1 MTTVTQTPPP
11 VPLPPAE
18 PAPTRRRTSRMV
30 VARRKE
36 VAALVIPSLIPIV
49 LFSVAPLVN
58 GVYLAFTE
66 ATLSRNSSNAF
77 TGFGQFS
84 KLFGDQL
91 FLESFR
97 IGLIWAFAVTLLQ
110 LLAGLGLALLLNANL
125 RFQGV
130 TRLLALIPWAM
141 PPVVVAIMW
150 KMLYNPN
157 SGPINGVIR
166 VVDDGFA
173 LDWLGSFATA
183 LPAAIVV
190 GVWVGMPQ
198 TSITLLAGLQQI
210 PGELVEAAEVDGAS
224 TWQTFLNVTLPAL
237 RPVITSITS
246 LNFIWNFNS
255 FGLVYVLT
263 EGGPGGKTML
273 PMLFA
278 YNEAFKYRDIA
289 YAAAMGNIM
298 VIVVV
303 VLLMVYLWTQFRAE
317 RD

>member
-1 MTTVTQTPPP
+1 MTALAQTPRSAPP
-11 VPLPPAE
+11 SSAASSPP
-18 PAPTRRRTSRMV
+18 PRRSRMV
-30 VARRKE
+30 RQRRRE
-36 VAALVIPSLIPIV
+36 AAALVVPSLIPIMV
-49 LFSVAPLVN
+49 FSVAPLLN
-58 GVYLAFTE
+58 GIYLAFTD

-77 TGFGQFS
+77 TGFGQFA
-84 KLFGDQL
+84 KLAGDTL
-91 FLESFR
+91 FLDSFR
-97 IGLIWAFAVTLLQ
+97 IGLIWAFSVTVLQ
-110 LLAGLGLALLLNANL
+110 LAAGLGLALLLNANL
-125 RFQGV
+125 RFQGL

-157 SGPINGVIR
+157 SGPVNGVIR
-166 VVDDGFA
+166 LVDPGFA
-173 LDWLGSFATA
+173 VNWLGSFGTA

-210 PGELVEAAEVDGAS
+210 PSELEEAAEVDGAGM
-224 TWQTFLNVTLPAL
+224 WPRFVHVTLPAL
-237 RPVITSITS
+237 RPVVASITS

-263 EGGPGGKTML
+263 AGGPGGQTML

-289 YAAAMGNIM
+289 YAAAMGNVM
-298 VIVVV
+298 VLVV
-303 VLLMVYLWTQFRAE
+303 VLLLFGYLWSQFRTE

>member
-1 MTTVTQTPPP
+1 
-11 VPLPPAE
+11 
-18 PAPTRRRTSRMV
+18 MV

-49 LFSVAPLVN
+49 LFSMIPLIN

-77 TGFGQFS
+77 TGFGQFA
-84 KLFGDQL
+84 KLFGDKL
-91 FLESFR
+91 FLDSFK
-97 IGLIWAFAVTLLQ
+97 IGMIWAFSVTLLQ

-125 RFQGV
+125 RFQSL

-157 SGPINGVIR
+157 SGPINGVVRIA
-166 VVDDGFA
+166 DPGFA
-173 LDWLGSFATA
+173 LDWLGSFSTA

-210 PGELVEAAEVDGAS
+210 PDELVEAAEVDGAGA
-224 TWQTFLNVTLPAL
+224 WPRFVHVTLPAL

-263 EGGPGGKTML
+263 EGGPGGRTKL

-278 YNEAFKYRDIA
+278 YESAFGSGEFG
-289 YAAAMGNIM
+289 YAAAMGNAM
-298 VIVVV
+298 VVV
-303 VLLMVYLWTQFRAE
+303 ILAMLSVYLWRQLKENT
-317 RD
+317 

>member
-11 VPLPPAE
+11 VPLAPATPPT
-18 PAPTRRRTSRMV
+18 PRRTSRMV

-36 VAALVIPSLIPIV
+36 VAALVIPSLIPILV
-49 LFSVAPLVN
+49 FSAAPLLN
-58 GVYLAFTE
+58 GVYLAFTD

-77 TGFGQFS
+77 TGLGQFR
-84 KLFGDQL
+84 KLFGDTL
-91 FLESFR
+91 FLESFK
-97 IGLIWAFAVTLLQ
+97 IGMIWAFSVTVLQ

-157 SGPINGVIR
+157 SGPVNGVIR
-166 VVDDGFA
+166 LFDPGFA
-173 LDWLGSFATA
+173 LDWLGSFGTA

-210 PGELVEAAEVDGAS
+210 PDELVEAAEMDGAS
-224 TWQTFLNVTLPAL
+224 TWSSFVHVTLPAL

-263 EGGPGGKTML
+263 EGGPGGQTML

-289 YAAAMGNIM
+289 YAAAMGNVM
-298 VIVVV
+298 VLVVV
-303 VLLMVYLWTQFRAE
+303 VLLMFYLWTQLRAE

>member
-11 VPLPPAE
+11 VPLPAATP
-18 PAPTRRRTSRMV
+18 PSPRRTSRRV

-36 VAALVIPSLIPIV
+36 VAALVIPSLIPILV
-49 LFSVAPLVN
+49 FSVAPLLN
-58 GVYLAFTE
+58 GVYLAFTD

-84 KLFGDQL
+84 KLLGDTL
-91 FLESFR
+91 FLQSFK
-97 IGLIWAFAVTLLQ
+97 IGMIWAVSVTLLQ
-110 LLAGLGLALLLNANL
+110 LVAGLGLALLLNANL
-125 RFQGV
+125 RLQGV

-157 SGPINGVIR
+157 SGPVNGVVR
-166 VVDDGFA
+166 LFDPGFA
-173 LDWLGSFATA
+173 LDWLGSFGTA

-210 PGELVEAAEVDGAS
+210 PDELVEAAEMDGAG
-224 TWQTFLNVTLPAL
+224 TWSRFVHVTLPAL

-263 EGGPGGKTML
+263 EGGPGGQTML

-289 YAAAMGNIM
+289 YAAAMGNVM
-298 VIVVV
+298 VLVVV
-303 VLLMVYLWTQFRAE
+303 VLLMFYLWTQVRGE

>member
-11 VPLPPAE
+11 VPPPPATP
-18 PAPTRRRTSRMV
+18 PAPRRTSRMV

-36 VAALVIPSLIPIV
+36 AAALVVPSLLPILV
-49 LFSVAPLVN
+49 FSVAPLLN
-58 GVYLAFTE
+58 GVYLAFTD

-77 TGFGQFS
+77 TGVGQFQ
-84 KLFGDQL
+84 KLFGDTL
-91 FLESFR
+91 FLESFK
-97 IGLIWAFAVTLLQ
+97 IGMIWAFSVTLLQ
-110 LLAGLGLALLLNANL
+110 LVAGLGLALLLNANL
-125 RFQGV
+125 RFQGL

-157 SGPINGVIR
+157 SGPVNGVVR
-166 VVDDGFA
+166 LFDPGFA
-173 LDWLGSFATA
+173 LDWLGSFGTA

-210 PGELVEAAEVDGAS
+210 PDELVEAAEMDGAGAWS
-224 TWQTFLNVTLPAL
+224 SFVHVTLPAL

-263 EGGPGGKTML
+263 EGGPGGQTML

-289 YAAAMGNIM
+289 YAAAMGNVM
-298 VIVVV
+298 VLVVV
-303 VLLMVYLWTQFRAE
+303 VLLMFYLWTQVRTE
-317 RD
+317 KD

>member
-1 MTTVTQTPPP
+1 MTMVTETPAP
-11 VPLPPAE
+11 VPVPPT
-18 PAPTRRRTSRMV
+18 PARRRGTSRMV

-49 LFSVAPLVN
+49 AFSVIPLVN

-77 TGFGQFS
+77 TGFGQFQ
-84 KLFGDQL
+84 KLVGDRL

-97 IGLIWAFAVTLLQ
+97 IGMIWAFAVTALQ

-125 RFQGV
+125 RFQSF

-157 SGPINGVIR
+157 SGPINGVVRIF
-166 VVDDGFA
+166 DDTFT
-173 LDWLGSFATA
+173 LDWLGSFGTA

-198 TSITLLAGLQQI
+198 TSITLLAGLQQL
-210 PGELVEAAEVDGAS
+210 PDELSEAAEVDGAS
-224 TWQTFLNVTLPAL
+224 AWQQFRHVTLPGL
-237 RPVITSITS
+237 RPIITSITS

-289 YAAAMGNIM
+289 YAAAMGNVM
-298 VIVVV
+298 VLVV
-303 VLLMVYLWTQFRAE
+303 VLLLSFYLYTQFKAE

>member
-1 MTTVTQTPPP
+1 MTMVTETPAP
-11 VPLPPAE
+11 VPVPPT
-18 PAPTRRRTSRMV
+18 PARRRGTSRMV

-49 LFSVAPLVN
+49 LFSVIPLVN

-77 TGFGQFS
+77 TGFGQFQ
-84 KLFGDQL
+84 KLFGDRL

-97 IGLIWAFAVTLLQ
+97 IGMIWAFAVTALQ

-125 RFQGV
+125 RFQSF

-157 SGPINGVIR
+157 SGPINGVVRIF
-166 VVDDGFA
+166 DDNFT
-173 LDWLGSFATA
+173 LDWLGSFGTA

-198 TSITLLAGLQQI
+198 TSITLLAGLQQL
-210 PGELVEAAEVDGAS
+210 PDELSEAAEVDGANA
-224 TWQTFLNVTLPAL
+224 WQQFVHVTLPGL
-237 RPVITSITS
+237 RPIITSITS

-289 YAAAMGNIM
+289 YAAAMGNVM
-298 VIVVV
+298 VLVV
-303 VLLMVYLWTQFRAE
+303 VLLLSFYLYTQFRAE

>member
-1 MTTVTQTPPP
+1 MTVTQTTSP
-11 VPLPPAE
+11 VLQPLGPE
-18 PAPTRRRTSRMV
+18 RHRGTSRMV

-36 VAALVIPSLIPIV
+36 VAALVIPSLVPIV
-49 LFSVAPLVN
+49 LFSVAPLLN
-58 GVYLAFTE
+58 GVYLAFTS
-66 ATLSRNSSNAF
+66 ATLSRKSSNAF
-77 TGFGQFS
+77 TGFGQFE
-84 KLFGDQL
+84 KLLGDKL

-97 IGLIWAFAVTLLQ
+97 IGMVWSFSVTLLQ

-125 RFQGV
+125 RFQHL

-157 SGPINGVIR
+157 SGPVNGVVR
-166 VVDDGFA
+166 VFDPDFS
-173 LDWLGSFATA
+173 LDWLGSFSTA
-183 LPAAIVV
+183 LPAAIAV

-210 PGELVEAAEVDGAS
+210 PDELIEAADVDGAS
-224 TWQTFLNVTLPAL
+224 TWQQFVHVTLPGL
-237 RPVITSITS
+237 RPIITSITS

-263 EGGPGGKTML
+263 AGGPGGKTML

-289 YAAAMGNIM
+289 YAAAMGNVM
-298 VIVVV
+298 VLVV
-303 VLLMVYLWTQFRAE
+303 VLLLAVYLWSQFRAE

>member
-1 MTTVTQTPPP
+1 VTTITQTPAP
-11 VPLPPAE
+11 VPLPPSPE
-18 PAPTRRRTSRMV
+18 PRRRTSRMV

-36 VAALVIPSLIPIV
+36 VAALVVPSLIPIV
-49 LFSVAPLVN
+49 LFSVVPLVN

-77 TGFGQFS
+77 TGFGQFQ
-84 KLFGDQL
+84 KLLSDDL
-91 FLESFR
+91 FLDSFR
-97 IGLIWAFAVTLLQ
+97 IGMVWAFSVTALQ

-125 RFQGV
+125 RFQSL

-157 SGPINGVIR
+157 SGPINGVVRIF
-166 VVDDGFA
+166 DPGFA
-173 LDWLGSFATA
+173 TDWLGAFSTA

-210 PGELVEAAEVDGAS
+210 PDELVEAAEVDGAS
-224 TWQTFLNVTLPAL
+224 GWQRFVHVTLPAL

-289 YAAAMGNIM
+289 YAAAMGNAM
-298 VIVVV
+298 VLVVM
-303 VLLMVYLWTQFRAE
+303 VLLTFYLWTQFRAE
-317 RD
+317 RES

>member
-1 MTTVTQTPPP
+1 
-11 VPLPPAE
+11 
-18 PAPTRRRTSRMV
+18 MV

-49 LFSVAPLVN
+49 AFSVIPLVN

-77 TGFGQFS
+77 TGFGQFQ
-84 KLFGDQL
+84 KLVGDRL

-97 IGLIWAFAVTLLQ
+97 IGMIWAFAVTALQ

-125 RFQGV
+125 RFQSF

-157 SGPINGVIR
+157 SGPINGVVRIF
-166 VVDDGFA
+166 DDTFT
-173 LDWLGSFATA
+173 LDWLGSFGTA

-198 TSITLLAGLQQI
+198 TSITLLAGLQQL
-210 PGELVEAAEVDGAS
+210 PDELSEAAEVDGAS
-224 TWQTFLNVTLPAL
+224 AWQQFRHVTLPGL
-237 RPVITSITS
+237 RPIITSITS

-289 YAAAMGNIM
+289 YAAAMGNVM
-298 VIVVV
+298 VLVV
-303 VLLMVYLWTQFRAE
+303 VLLLSFYLYTQFKAE

>member
-11 VPLPPAE
+11 VPLPT
-18 PAPTRRRTSRMV
+18 APEKPRRTSRMV

-49 LFSVAPLVN
+49 LFSVVPLVN

-77 TGFGQFS
+77 TGFGQFR
-84 KLFGDQL
+84 KLLGDDL
-91 FLESFR
+91 FLDSFK
-97 IGLIWAFAVTLLQ
+97 IGMIWAFSVTVLQ

-125 RFQGV
+125 RFQSL

-157 SGPINGVIR
+157 SGPVNGVIR
-166 VVDDGFA
+166 IVDDGFA
-173 LDWLGSFATA
+173 LDWLGSFSTA

-224 TWQTFLNVTLPAL
+224 TWQQFRHVTLPGL

-289 YAAAMGNIM
+289 YAAAMGNVM

-303 VLLMVYLWTQFRAE
+303 LLLFFYLWTQFRAE

>member
-1 MTTVTQTPPP
+1 
-11 VPLPPAE
+11 
-18 PAPTRRRTSRMV
+18 MV

-36 VAALVIPSLIPIV
+36 VAALVVPSLIPIV
-49 LFSVAPLVN
+49 LFSVAPLLN
-58 GVYLAFTE
+58 GVYLAFTD

-77 TGFGQFS
+77 TGVGQFQKLLGD
-84 KLFGDQL
+84 KLF
-91 FLESFR
+91 FESFK
-97 IGLIWAFAVTLLQ
+97 IGMIWAFSVTILQ
-110 LLAGLGLALLLNANL
+110 LAAGLGLALLLNANL
-125 RFQGV
+125 RLQGV

-166 VVDDGFA
+166 LFDDGFK
-173 LDWLGSFATA
+173 LDWLGSFGTA
-183 LPAAIVV
+183 LPAAIIV

-210 PGELVEAAEVDGAS
+210 PDELVEAAEVDGANG
-224 TWQTFLNVTLPAL
+224 WQQFVNVTLPAL

-289 YAAAMGNIM
+289 YAAAMGNVM
-298 VIVVV
+298 VLVVV
-303 VLLMVYLWTQFRAE
+303 VLLMFYLWTQLRTE
-317 RD
+317 QD

>member
-1 MTTVTQTPPP
+1 MTTVTSTPPLAP
-11 VPLPPAE
+11 VAPPS
-18 PAPTRRRTSRMV
+18 PRRTSRMV

-36 VAALVIPSLIPIV
+36 VAALVIPSLIPI
-49 LFSVAPLVN
+49 LIFSVAPLLN
-58 GVYLAFTE
+58 GVYLAFTD

-77 TGFGQFS
+77 TGLGQFR
-84 KLFGDQL
+84 KLFGDTL
-91 FLESFR
+91 FLQSFK
-97 IGLIWAFAVTLLQ
+97 IGMIWAFSVTVLQ
-110 LLAGLGLALLLNANL
+110 LAAGLGLALLLNANL

-157 SGPINGVIR
+157 SGPVNGVIR
-166 VVDDGFA
+166 LFDPGFA
-173 LDWLGSFATA
+173 LDWLGSFGTA
-183 LPAAIVV
+183 LPAAIIV

-210 PGELVEAAEVDGAS
+210 PDELVEAAEMDGAGAWS
-224 TWQTFLNVTLPAL
+224 LFVHVTLPAL
-237 RPVITSITS
+237 RPVISSITS

-263 EGGPGGKTML
+263 EGGPGGQTML

-289 YAAAMGNIM
+289 YAAAMGNVM
-298 VIVVV
+298 VLVVV
-303 VLLMVYLWTQFRAE
+303 VLLMFYLWTQLRADRE
-317 RD
+317 D

>member
-11 VPLPPAE
+11 VPLAPATPPS
-18 PAPTRRRTSRMV
+18 PRRTSRRV

-36 VAALVIPSLIPIV
+36 VAALVIPSLVPILV
-49 LFSVAPLVN
+49 FSVAPLLN
-58 GVYLAFTE
+58 GVYLAFTD

-77 TGFGQFS
+77 TGLGQFR
-84 KLFGDQL
+84 KLFGDTL
-91 FLESFR
+91 FLQSFK
-97 IGLIWAFAVTLLQ
+97 IGMIWAFSVTLLQ
-110 LLAGLGLALLLNANL
+110 LAAGLGLALLLNANL

-157 SGPINGVIR
+157 SGPVNGVVR
-166 VVDDGFA
+166 LVDPGFA
-173 LDWLGSFATA
+173 LDWLGSFGTA

-210 PGELVEAAEVDGAS
+210 PDELVEAAEMDGAS
-224 TWQTFLNVTLPAL
+224 TWSSFVHVTLPAL

-263 EGGPGGKTML
+263 EGGPGGQTML

-289 YAAAMGNIM
+289 YAAAMGNVM
-298 VIVVV
+298 VLVVV
-303 VLLMVYLWTQFRAE
+303 VLLMFYLWTQLRTE
-317 RD
+317 QD

>member
-11 VPLPPAE
+11 VPLPVATP
-18 PAPTRRRTSRMV
+18 PSRRRTSRRV

-36 VAALVIPSLIPIV
+36 VAALVIPSLIPILV
-49 LFSVAPLVN
+49 FSVAPLLN
-58 GVYLAFTE
+58 GVYLAFTD

-77 TGFGQFS
+77 TGFGQFG
-84 KLFGDQL
+84 KLLGDTL
-91 FLESFR
+91 FLQSFK
-97 IGLIWAFAVTLLQ
+97 IGMIWAFSVTLLQ
-110 LLAGLGLALLLNANL
+110 LVAGLGLALLLNANL
-125 RFQGV
+125 RLQGV

-157 SGPINGVIR
+157 SGPLNGVVR
-166 VVDDGFA
+166 LFDPGFA
-173 LDWLGSFATA
+173 LDWLGSFGTA

-210 PGELVEAAEVDGAS
+210 PDELVEAAEMDGAG
-224 TWQTFLNVTLPAL
+224 TWSRFAHVTLPAL

-263 EGGPGGKTML
+263 EGGPGGQTML

-289 YAAAMGNIM
+289 YAAAMGNVM
-298 VIVVV
+298 VLVVV
-303 VLLMVYLWTQFRAE
+303 VLLMFYLWTQVRGE

>member
-1 MTTVTQTPPP
+1 LTTVTQTPPSLP
-11 VPLPPAE
+11 VVPQPA
-18 PAPTRRRTSRMV
+18 RRTSRMV

-36 VAALVIPSLIPIV
+36 VAALVVPSLIPIV
-49 LFSVAPLVN
+49 LFSVAPLLN
-58 GVYLAFTE
+58 GVYLAFTD

-77 TGFGQFS
+77 TGFGQFQ
-84 KLFGDQL
+84 KLVGDKL
-91 FLESFR
+91 FLESFK
-97 IGLIWAFAVTLLQ
+97 IGMIWAFSVTILQ
-110 LLAGLGLALLLNANL
+110 LAAGLGLALLLNANL
-125 RFQGV
+125 RLQGV

-166 VVDDGFA
+166 LFDDGFK
-173 LDWLGSFATA
+173 LDWLGSFGTA
-183 LPAAIVV
+183 LPAAIIV

-210 PGELVEAAEVDGAS
+210 PDELVEAAEVDGANG
-224 TWQTFLNVTLPAL
+224 WQQFVHVTLPAL

-289 YAAAMGNIM
+289 YAAAMGNVM
-298 VIVVV
+298 VLVVM
-303 VLLMVYLWTQFRAE
+303 VLLVFYLWTQFRSE

>member
-11 VPLPPAE
+11 VPLPTAE
-18 PAPTRRRTSRMV
+18 PGPTRRRTSRMV

-36 VAALVIPSLIPIV
+36 VAALVIPSLIPIM

-66 ATLSRNSSNAF
+66 ATLSRNSSSAF

-224 TWQTFLNVTLPAL
+224 TGQTFLNVTLPAL

-298 VIVVV
+298 VLVVV
-303 VLLMVYLWTQFRAE
+303 VLLMFYLWTQFRAE

>member
-1 MTTVTQTPPP
+1 MTTMTQTPPP
-11 VPLPPAE
+11 ILPAVPGPA
-18 PAPTRRRTSRMV
+18 RRKTSRMV

-36 VAALVIPSLIPIV
+36 AAALVIPSLIPIL
-49 LFSVAPLVN
+49 LFSVVPLLS

-77 TGFGQFS
+77 TGFGQFQ
-84 KLFGDQL
+84 KLFEDQL
-91 FLESFR
+91 FLESFK
-97 IGLIWAFAVTLLQ
+97 IGLIWAFSVTLLQ
-110 LLAGLGLALLLNANL
+110 LLAGLGLALLLNADL
-125 RFQGV
+125 RLQSA

-157 SGPINGVIR
+157 SGPINGFIR
-166 VVDDGFA
+166 LFSDDFA
-173 LDWLGSFATA
+173 LDWLGSFSTA

-210 PGELVEAAEVDGAS
+210 PAELVEAAEVDGAS
-224 TWQTFLNVTLPAL
+224 TWQTFVNVTLPAL

-246 LNFIWNFNS
+246 LNFIWNFNA

-289 YAAAMGNIM
+289 YAAAMGNVM
-298 VIVVV
+298 VLVVV
-303 VLLMVYLWTQFRAE
+303 SLLMFYLWTQFRAE

>member
-11 VPLPPAE
+11 VPLPPDA
-18 PAPTRRRTSRMV
+18 PAPRRTSRMV

-36 VAALVIPSLIPIV
+36 VAALVIPSLIPI
-49 LFSVAPLVN
+49 LIFSVVPLVN

-66 ATLSRNSSNAF
+66 ATLSRNSSSAF
-77 TGFGQFS
+77 TGLGQFR
-84 KLFGDQL
+84 KLFGDAL
-91 FLESFR
+91 FLDSFK
-97 IGLIWAFAVTLLQ
+97 IGMIWAVSVTVLQ

-125 RFQGV
+125 RFQGL

-150 KMLYNPN
+150 RMLYNPN
-157 SGPINGVIR
+157 SGPINGVVR
-166 VVDDGFA
+166 LADPGFA
-173 LDWLGSFATA
+173 LDWLGSFGTA

-210 PGELVEAAEVDGAS
+210 PDELVEAAEVDGAG
-224 TWQTFLNVTLPAL
+224 TWQRFVNVSLPAL
-237 RPVITSITS
+237 RPVMTSITS

-263 EGGPGGKTML
+263 EGGPGGQTML

-289 YAAAMGNIM
+289 YAAAMGNVM
-298 VIVVV
+298 VLVVV
-303 VLLMVYLWTQFRAE
+303 ALLMFYLWTQFRAE